1 MNISTTLKRIAIAL
15 SIAVIPF
22 VSSAFDDNN
31 GLHYLF
37 NGDGQTVTL
46 TYEQYQNNASTSP
59 AYPNLSGAVT
69 IPPTVMYYS
78 KTYTVT
84 AIDERAFYN
93 CSAITSLSI
102 PNTVT
107 EIGDYAL
114 HNCSGL
120 TSLTIPTSVNFIG
133 WGAFSDCTGLQTVN
147 WNAKSCTFGE
157 HEQFG
162 AYIPFNEYTSTQLT
176 SMIFGNEVEEI
187 PVSLCDGAEGI
198 TSVTIPESVK
208 KIGGAAFACSGL
220 TSIELPSSVT
230 EMGNSVFNSCANL
243 TSANLTNAKL
253 TKIANYTFRDCS
265 SLKTINIPES
275 VKEIGKSAFRNSGL
289 VSVTIPK
296 NVNSIGEYAFSNSK
310 ELKYATI
317 NDITGEIGKKAFSD
331 CTSLIQIL
339 TYPNPA
345 NVTLKEDVFENV
357 NKTSCA
363 VHVLPEF
370 YSAYKSAD
378 QWWLFI
384 IIIPDLSGVEGVEV
398 DESAKEVDCY
408 YDLKG
413 VRLEEPARGQAVIV
427 RYTDGTAKKIV
438 VE

>member
-1 MNISTTLKRIAIAL
+1 MNISTTFKRIAIAL

-22 VSSAFDDNN
+22 ISSAFEYN
-31 GLHYLF
+31 GLHYSY
-37 NGDGQTVTL
+37 NWDEPPTVTL
-46 TYEQYQNNASTSP
+46 TYEKYQNDASTSP

-69 IPPTVMYYS
+69 IPPTVTNYGE
-78 KTYTVT
+78 TYTVT

-120 TSLTIPTSVNFIG
+120 TSLTIPTSVEFIG
-133 WGAFSDCTGLQTVN
+133 WMAFSDCTGLQTVN

-162 AYIPFNEYTSTQLT
+162 AYIPFNHYTSTQLT
-176 SMIFGNEVEEI
+176 SMIFGNEVEVI
-187 PVSLCDGAEGI
+187 PVRLCSGAEGI

-208 KIGGAAFACSGL
+208 KIGGAAFSGSGL

-230 EMGNSVFNSCANL
+230 EMGNSAFYSCANL

-253 TKIANYTFRDCS
+253 TKIANYTFEDCS

-275 VKEIGKSAFRNSGL
+275 VKEIGKYAFKNSGL

-317 NDITGEIGKKAFSD
+317 NDNTCEIGKKAFSG
-331 CTSLIQIL
+331 CTSIIHIL
-339 TYPNPA
+339 TYANPA
-345 NVTLKEDVFENV
+345 NITLKEDVFENV
-357 NKTSCA
+357 NKTYCV
-363 VHVLPEF
+363 VHVLPDF
-370 YSAYKSAD
+370 YDAYKNAD
-378 QWWLFI
+378 QWCLFI
-384 IIIPDLSGVEGVEV
+384 IIVPDLSGVEGVEV

-438 VE
+438 N